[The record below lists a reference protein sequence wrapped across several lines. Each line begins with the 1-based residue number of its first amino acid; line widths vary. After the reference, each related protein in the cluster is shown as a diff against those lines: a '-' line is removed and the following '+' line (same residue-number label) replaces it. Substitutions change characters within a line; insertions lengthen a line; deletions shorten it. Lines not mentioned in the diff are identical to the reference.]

1 MPYSFLSFPP
11 SCGVR
16 ANDAC
21 GSRHALGLSAELWVG
36 LTGVF
41 TVAVPVLEPLS
52 FAAHDSVGTNYN
64 GSSSA
69 LVALNYVTLLD
80 YIERLNDL
88 CMIARN
94 LLATTSKAQNLAAD
108 TGFDQQI
115 LKLVDVCV
123 RVTARGY
130 DGEAE
135 TPNEEKWQKIVTV
148 CK

>member
-1 MPYSFLSFPP
+1 ML
-11 SCGVR
+11 
-16 ANDAC
+16 

-41 TVAVPVLEPLS
+41 TGAVPVLEPLS
-52 FAAHDSVGTNYN
+52 FAAHDSVATNYN
-64 GSSSA
+64 GSSST

-115 LKLVDVCV
+115 LKLIDVCV